1 MMYDAHWAELH
12 GIVQW
17 LRGDDNAGWLD
28 QIELLA
34 GTMFDL
40 KEMARPMIRQ
50 TVVPPEAMA
59 ICVAL
64 YQMTRMMAAMQR
76 RDRVPALECGQAA
89 LALMAED

>member
-1 MMYDAHWAELH
+1 MTYSARWIELH
-12 GIVQW
+12 SVVQW
-17 LRGDDNAGWLD
+17 LRGDDDSEWLD

-40 KEMARPMIRQ
+40 KEMVRPMIRQ
-50 TVVPPEAMA
+50 TVVPPEATA

-76 RDRVPALECGQAA
+76 HDRRPALECGQAA
-89 LALMAED
+89 LALLAEE